1 MAFTIS
7 STFESLKIG
16 FHAQDNRITG
26 ITAIFDGD
34 SPSPSVFVIQ
44 FRFGYKLDRLPA
56 TEQAHLTTLQE
67 IYASANGFRNENNSV
82 LTPSVTG
89 FPYGNTVEDLA
100 EHGYPN
106 PLDADSFDQ
115 YQNKL
120 QVEGYATRGLIKA
133 KTVGGREQVE
143 HGVDFVTADFTP
155 KTENYNYPMR
165 RWLVYE
171 ETSTQF
177 WVELLI
183 PKHHAIDSTL
193 LNNYPPILAFKAWL
207 ADIKESG
214 PDVGSDVTNS
224 ADLSIRN
231 YDIPVSGGTLRVR
244 YGNRGQ
250 SRDSDS
256 EYRWIRF
263 RFDRQ
268 STGSDV
274 SIDSDDLRDYFQGLT
289 ISLASADITVPVE
302 LGDYNAVHKF
312 QRHDIDENRSVEYLH
327 NTILYHG
334 EVVRS
339 GRKYTLP
346 IGPSWG
352 IGLSYGELA
361 IVNTIHQIPF
371 VSDMNAVHFFG
382 QSANGVIR
390 IPNPRTLV
398 RYRGTD
404 RQMAIHNID
413 TTYNVEVQDWNGDQI
428 VILMPGEHFE
438 FRITLD
444 QNGRSGRMID
454 EHIPERVYE
463 DIVGDHDVGD
473 MDDIGYL
480 NDGLDRL
487 YVPPLISTTTDNPA
501 LDPPADAFEG
511 KTATFTSGAAMSSRH
526 DLDIEQAVEVL
537 QNGELKIEAE
547 WECIVEAAGTLA
559 LYSAPRIYSQRGTAA
574 PVRRRHVPHQ
584 ALSGID
590 RIEPYIIGFQ
600 EEVEK
605 GDTFSIIFRRHA
617 SSSLGMQNF
626 RLLSGRRRFT
636 LKQRVQIDW
645 SA

>member
-1 MAFTIS
+1 MTIS
-7 STFESLKIG
+7 K
-16 FHAQDNRITG
+16 R
-26 ITAIFDGD
+26 
-34 SPSPSVFVIQ
+34 
-44 FRFGYKLDRLPA
+44 
-56 TEQAHLTTLQE
+56 
-67 IYASANGFRNENNSV
+67 
-82 LTPSVTG
+82 
-89 FPYGNTVEDLA
+89 
-100 EHGYPN
+100 
-106 PLDADSFDQ
+106 
-115 YQNKL
+115 
-120 QVEGYATRGLIKA
+120 
-133 KTVGGREQVE
+133 
-143 HGVDFVTADFTP
+143 
-155 KTENYNYPMR
+155 
-165 RWLVYE
+165 
-171 ETSTQF
+171 
-177 WVELLI
+177 
-183 PKHHAIDSTL
+183 
-193 LNNYPPILAFKAWL
+193 
-207 ADIKESG
+207 
-214 PDVGSDVTNS
+214 
-224 ADLSIRN
+224 
-231 YDIPVSGGTLRVR
+231 
-244 YGNRGQ
+244 
-250 SRDSDS
+250 
-256 EYRWIRF
+256 
-263 RFDRQ
+263 
-268 STGSDV
+268 
-274 SIDSDDLRDYFQGLT
+274 LT

-312 QRHDIDENRSVEYLH
+312 QRHDIDANRSVEYLH

-361 IVNTIHQIPF
+361 IVNYDSSDTLRVGHERRPF
-371 VSDMNAVHFFG
+371 LWTDQQTVLSVYLTRVHWFAIVV
-382 QSANGVIR
+382 Q
-390 IPNPRTLV
+390 
-398 RYRGTD
+398 TD
-404 RQMAIHNID
+404 RWQSITSTPHIMSKSKIG
-413 TTYNVEVQDWNGDQI
+413 NGDQI

-487 YVPPLISTTTDNPA
+487 YVPPLISTTGDNPA

-547 WECIVEAAGTLA
+547 WECIIEAAGTLA

-574 PVRRRHVPHQ
+574 PVRRRHVPHE
-584 ALSGID
+584 AISGVD
-590 RIEPYIIGFQ
+590 RIEPYLIGFQ

-636 LKQRVQIDW
+636 LKQRIQIDW